1 MKTMTYWNQPYT
13 MAVVGI
19 ELEFAFSSSACQ
31 SIPHARQVFHDAGF
45 DWIDY
50 RRDGTYEVDI
60 ECVFPPLP
68 DCHWL
73 RQQLSAFMDI
83 AVSLGLKYKKKNGL
97 HIHLGKRR
105 LKPATNIE
113 LYIQHACDMARN
125 GFQMPNE
132 DCFGDE
138 MQIELIKDIVR
149 RYAYNQETINRFMPL
164 SRQSENSTMYKTIG
178 WLSRPDPSAQLD
190 AITSIEGLTSLIGR
204 NRDAKYNAVNTKPR
218 ATIEFRQHPTTTSSK
233 KVMNWISLIIQLAE
247 YSDAH
252 RIRYGHAYASAT
264 QVLDTPECPYRH
276 SSNIGQLYTSAR
288 REGGATVRDM
298 VQLTG
303 MSAQNIRARFSEI
316 RNLIGQDAVLTYTQ
330 QHYNHRYGS
339 SNGNYDLG
347 GYEILTSFNRTE
359 AIASQT
365 GLLPD
370 DQIGDLSI
378 WAGMPYDVVQY
389 FQSGRVTAT
398 RI

>member
-1 MKTMTYWNQPYT
+1 MNWNQPYT
-13 MAVVGI
+13 LAVVGI

-31 SIPHARQVFHDAGF
+31 SIPHARQVFHAAGF

-50 RRDGTYEVDI
+50 RRDGTIQVDI

-68 DCHWL
+68 DCQWL
-73 RQQLSAFMDI
+73 RQQLSAFMDV

-97 HIHLGKRR
+97 HVHLGKRR

-132 DCFGDE
+132 DCFGEE

-204 NRDAKYNAVNTKPR
+204 GRDAKYNAVNTKPR
-218 ATIEFRQHPTTTSSK
+218 ATIEFRQHPSTTSSK
-233 KVMNWISLIIQLAE
+233 KVMNWVSLIIQLAE
-247 YSDAH
+247 YSDAN
-252 RIRYGHAYASAT
+252 RIRYGQNQVAST
-264 QVLDTPECPYRH
+264 QVINTPDCPFREG
-276 SSNIGQLYTSAR
+276 SNIGQLYTMAR
-288 REGGATVRDM
+288 QDGGATVREM
-298 VQLTG
+298 MHQTG
-303 MSAQNIRARFSEI
+303 MGRNNIVARFTDI
-316 RNLIGQDAVLTYTQ
+316 RNRIGQDAVLTYTQ

-339 SNGNYDLG
+339 SGGMHDLG
-347 GYEILTSFNRTE
+347 GYEILTSYNRIETVASE
-359 AIASQT
+359 A

-389 FQSGRVTAT
+389 FQSGRVTTT

>member
-1 MKTMTYWNQPYT
+1 MTCKWNQPYT
-13 MAVVGI
+13 LAVVGI

-31 SIPHARQVFHDAGF
+31 SIAHAKQVFHNAGF

-68 DCHWL
+68 DCQWL
-73 RQQLSAFMDI
+73 RQQLSAFMDV

-132 DCFGDE
+132 DCFGDD

-190 AITSIEGLTSLIGR
+190 AVTSIEELTSLIGR

-218 ATIEFRQHPTTTSSK
+218 ATIEFRQHPSTTSSK

-252 RIRYGHAYASAT
+252 RIRYGQSQAAST
-264 QVLDTPECPYRH
+264 QVIDTPECPYRR
-276 SSNIGQLYTSAR
+276 SSNIGQLYTMAR
-288 REGGATVRDM
+288 QEGGATVRDIM
-298 VQLTG
+298 HLTG

-347 GYEILTSFNRTE
+347 GYEILTSYNRTE
-359 AIASQT
+359 TVASEA

-378 WAGMPYDVVQY
+378 WAGMQYDVVQY

>member
-1 MKTMTYWNQPYT
+1 MTYWNQPYT

-19 ELEFAFSSSACQ
+19 ELEFAFSTSACQ
-31 SIPHARQVFHDAGF
+31 SIAHARQVFHNSGF

-50 RRDGTYEVDI
+50 RRDGTIEVDI

-68 DCHWL
+68 DCQWL
-73 RQQLSAFMDI
+73 RQQLSAFMDV

-97 HIHLGKRR
+97 HVHLGKRR

-132 DCFGDE
+132 DCFGEE

-204 NRDAKYNAVNTKPR
+204 GRDAKYNAVNTKPR
-218 ATIEFRQHPTTTSSK
+218 VTIEFRQHPSTTSSK

-247 YSDAH
+247 YSDAN
-252 RIRYGHAYASAT
+252 RIRYGQSQVAST
-264 QVLDTPECPYRH
+264 QVINTPDCPFREGT
-276 SSNIGQLYTSAR
+276 NIGQLYTMAR
-288 REGGATVRDM
+288 QEGGATVRDM
-298 VQLTG
+298 MHQTG
-303 MSAQNIRARFSEI
+303 MRRNNIIARFTDI
-316 RNLIGQDAVLTYTQ
+316 RNRIGQDAVLTYTQ

-339 SNGNYDLG
+339 SGGAHDLG
-347 GYEILTSFNRTE
+347 GYEILTSYNRIETVASE
-359 AIASQT
+359 A

-389 FQSGRVTAT
+389 FQSGRVTTT

>member
-1 MKTMTYWNQPYT
+1 MTYWNQPYT

>member
-1 MKTMTYWNQPYT
+1 

-19 ELEFAFSSSACQ
+19 ELEFAFSTSACQ
-31 SIPHARQVFHDAGF
+31 SIPHARQVFHNAGF

-50 RRDGTYEVDI
+50 RRDGTIEVDI

-68 DCHWL
+68 DCQWL
-73 RQQLSAFMDI
+73 RQQLSAFMDV

-105 LKPATNIE
+105 LKPATNID

-190 AITSIEGLTSLIGR
+190 AVTSIEELTSLIGR

-218 ATIEFRQHPTTTSSK
+218 ATIEFRQHPSTTSSK
-233 KVMNWISLIIQLAE
+233 KVMNWVSLIIQLAE
-247 YSDAH
+247 YSDAN
-252 RIRYGHAYASAT
+252 RIRYGQSQVAST
-264 QVLDTPECPYRH
+264 QLIDTPECPYRR
-276 SSNIGQLYTSAR
+276 SSNIGQLYTMAR
-288 REGGATVRDM
+288 QQGGATVRDM
-298 VQLTG
+298 MHQTG
-303 MSAQNIRARFSEI
+303 MEAQNIRSRFSEI
-316 RNLIGQDAVLTYTQ
+316 RNLVGQDAVLTHAQ

-347 GYEILTSFNRTE
+347 GYEILTSYNRIETVASE
-359 AIASQT
+359 A

>member
-1 MKTMTYWNQPYT
+1 MNWNQPYT
-13 MAVVGI
+13 LAVVGI

-31 SIPHARQVFHDAGF
+31 SIPHARQVFHAAGF

-50 RRDGTYEVDI
+50 RRDGTIQVDI

-68 DCHWL
+68 DCQWL
-73 RQQLSAFMDI
+73 RQQLSAFMDV

-97 HIHLGKRR
+97 HVHLGKRR
-105 LKPATNIE
+105 LKTATNID

-132 DCFGDE
+132 DCFGEE

-204 NRDAKYNAVNTKPR
+204 GRDAKYNAVNTKPR
-218 ATIEFRQHPTTTSSK
+218 ATIEFRQHPSTTSSK
-233 KVMNWISLIIQLAE
+233 KVMNWVSLIIQLAE
-247 YSDAH
+247 YSDAN
-252 RIRYGHAYASAT
+252 RIRYGQNQVAST
-264 QVLDTPECPYRH
+264 QVINTPDCPFREG
-276 SSNIGQLYTSAR
+276 SNIGQLYIMAR
-288 REGGATVRDM
+288 QEGGSTVRDM
-298 VQLTG
+298 MHQTDMG
-303 MSAQNIRARFSEI
+303 RDNIVARFSDI
-316 RNLIGQDAVLTYTQ
+316 RNRIGQDAVLTYTQ

-339 SNGNYDLG
+339 SGGMHDLG
-347 GYEILTSFNRTE
+347 GYEILTSYNRIETVASE
-359 AIASQT
+359 A

-389 FQSGRVTAT
+389 FQSGRVTTT

>member
-1 MKTMTYWNQPYT
+1 MTYWNQPYT

-19 ELEFAFSSSACQ
+19 ELEFAFSTSACQ
-31 SIPHARQVFHDAGF
+31 SIPHARQVFHNAGF

-50 RRDGTYEVDI
+50 RRDGTIEVDI

-68 DCHWL
+68 DCQWL
-73 RQQLSAFMDI
+73 RQQLSAFMDV

-105 LKPATNIE
+105 LKPATNID

-190 AITSIEGLTSLIGR
+190 AVTSIEELTSLIGR

-218 ATIEFRQHPTTTSSK
+218 ATIEFRQHPSTTSSK
-233 KVMNWISLIIQLAE
+233 KVMNWVSLIIQLAE
-247 YSDAH
+247 YSDAN
-252 RIRYGHAYASAT
+252 RIRYGQSQVAST
-264 QVLDTPECPYRH
+264 QLIDTPECPYRR
-276 SSNIGQLYTSAR
+276 SSNIGQLYTMAR
-288 REGGATVRDM
+288 QQGGATVRDM
-298 VQLTG
+298 MHQTG
-303 MSAQNIRARFSEI
+303 MEAQNIRSRFSEI
-316 RNLIGQDAVLTYTQ
+316 RNLVGQDAVLTHAQ

-347 GYEILTSFNRTE
+347 GYEILTSYNRIETVASE
-359 AIASQT
+359 A

>member
-1 MKTMTYWNQPYT
+1 MTYWNQPYT

-68 DCHWL
+68 DCQWL
-73 RQQLSAFMDI
+73 RQQLSAFMDV

-105 LKPATNIE
+105 LKPATNID

-190 AITSIEGLTSLIGR
+190 AVTSIEELTSLIGR

-218 ATIEFRQHPTTTSSK
+218 ATIEFRQHPSTTSSK

-252 RIRYGHAYASAT
+252 RIRYVQSQAAST
-264 QVLDTPECPYRH
+264 QVIDTPECPYRRL
-276 SSNIGQLYTSAR
+276 SNIGQLYNSAR
-288 REGGATVRDM
+288 QEGGATVRDM
-298 VQLTG
+298 MQLTG

-316 RNLIGQDAVLTYTQ
+316 RNLIGQDAVLTHAQ

-339 SNGNYDLG
+339 SNGSYDLG
-347 GYEILTSFNRTE
+347 GYEILSSFNRTE
-359 AIASQT
+359 TVTSEA

>member
-1 MKTMTYWNQPYT
+1 MTYWNQPYT

-19 ELEFAFSSSACQ
+19 ELEFAFSTSACQ
-31 SIPHARQVFHDAGF
+31 SIAHARQVFHNSGF

-50 RRDGTYEVDI
+50 RRDGTIEVDI

-68 DCHWL
+68 DCQWL
-73 RQQLSAFMDI
+73 RQQLSAFMDV

-97 HIHLGKRR
+97 HVHLGKRR

-132 DCFGDE
+132 DCFGEE

-204 NRDAKYNAVNTKPR
+204 GRDAKYNAVNTKPR
-218 ATIEFRQHPTTTSSK
+218 VTIEFRQPPSTTSSK

-247 YSDAH
+247 YSDAN
-252 RIRYGHAYASAT
+252 RIRYGQSQVAST
-264 QVLDTPECPYRH
+264 QVINTPDCPFREGT
-276 SSNIGQLYTSAR
+276 NIGQLYTMAR
-288 REGGATVRDM
+288 QEGGATVRDM
-298 VQLTG
+298 MHQTG
-303 MSAQNIRARFSEI
+303 MRRNNIIARFTDI
-316 RNLIGQDAVLTYTQ
+316 RNRIGQDAVLTYTQ
-330 QHYNHRYGS
+330 QPYNHRYGS
-339 SNGNYDLG
+339 SGGAHDLG
-347 GYEILTSFNRTE
+347 GYEILTSYNRIETVASE
-359 AIASQT
+359 A

-389 FQSGRVTAT
+389 FQSGRVTTT

>member
-1 MKTMTYWNQPYT
+1 MTYWNQPYT

-190 AITSIEGLTSLIGR
+190 AVTSIEGLTSLIGR

>member
-1 MKTMTYWNQPYT
+1 MTYWNQPYT

-31 SIPHARQVFHDAGF
+31 SISHARQVFHDAGF

-50 RRDGTYEVDI
+50 RTDGTYEVDI

-68 DCHWL
+68 DCQWL
-73 RQQLSAFMDI
+73 RQQLSGFMDI
-83 AVSLGLKYKKKNGL
+83 AVSLGMKYKKKNGL

-105 LKPATNIE
+105 LKPATNIDI
-113 LYIQHACDMARN
+113 YIQHACDMARN
-125 GFQMPNE
+125 GFRMPHE

-164 SRQSENSTMYKTIG
+164 SRQSENRTMYKTIG
-178 WLSRPDPSAQLD
+178 WLSRPDHAQRLD
-190 AITSIEGLTSLIGR
+190 AVTSIDELTRLIGG
-204 NRDAKYNAVNTKPR
+204 KYNAVNTQPSP
-218 ATIEFRQHPTTTSSK
+218 TIEFRQHPSTTSSK
-233 KVMNWISLIIQLAE
+233 KVMNWVSLIIQLAE
-247 YSDAH
+247 YSDAN
-252 RIRYGHAYASAT
+252 RIRYGQNYATST
-264 QVLDTPECPYRH
+264 QSIDTPECPYRR

-288 REGGATVRDM
+288 QEGGATVRDM
-298 VQLTG
+298 MNLTG

-316 RNLIGQDAVLTYTQ
+316 RNLIGQDAVLTHAQ

-347 GYEILTSFNRTE
+347 GYEILSSFNRTE
-359 AIASQT
+359 TVTSDA

-370 DQIGDLSI
+370 DQIGELSI

-389 FQSGRVTAT
+389 FQSGRVTTT

>member
-1 MKTMTYWNQPYT
+1 MNWNQPYT
-13 MAVVGI
+13 LAVVGI

-31 SIPHARQVFHDAGF
+31 SIPHARQVFHAAGF

-50 RRDGTYEVDI
+50 RRDGTIQVDI

-68 DCHWL
+68 DCQWL
-73 RQQLSAFMDI
+73 RQQLSAFMDV

-97 HIHLGKRR
+97 HVHLGKRR
-105 LKPATNIE
+105 LKTATNID

-132 DCFGDE
+132 DCFGEE

-204 NRDAKYNAVNTKPR
+204 GRDAKYNAVNTKPR
-218 ATIEFRQHPTTTSSK
+218 ATIEFRQHPSTTSSK
-233 KVMNWISLIIQLAE
+233 KVMNWVSLIIQLAE
-247 YSDAH
+247 YSDAN
-252 RIRYGHAYASAT
+252 RIRYGQNQVAST
-264 QVLDTPECPYRH
+264 QVINTPDCPFREG
-276 SSNIGQLYTSAR
+276 SNIGQLYIMAR
-288 REGGATVRDM
+288 QEGGSTVRDM
-298 VQLTG
+298 MHQTG
-303 MSAQNIRARFSEI
+303 MGRDNIVARFSDI
-316 RNLIGQDAVLTYTQ
+316 RNRIGQDAVLTYTQ

-339 SNGNYDLG
+339 SGGMHDLG
-347 GYEILTSFNRTE
+347 GYEILTSYNRIETVASE
-359 AIASQT
+359 A

-389 FQSGRVTAT
+389 FQSGRVTTT

>member
-1 MKTMTYWNQPYT
+1 MNWNQPYT
-13 MAVVGI
+13 LAVVGI

-31 SIPHARQVFHDAGF
+31 SIPHARQVFHAAGF

-50 RRDGTYEVDI
+50 RRDGTIQVDI

-68 DCHWL
+68 DCQWL
-73 RQQLSAFMDI
+73 RQQLSAFMDV

-97 HIHLGKRR
+97 HVHLGKRR

-132 DCFGDE
+132 DCFGEE

-204 NRDAKYNAVNTKPR
+204 GRDAKYNAVNTKPR
-218 ATIEFRQHPTTTSSK
+218 ATIEFRQHPSTTSSK
-233 KVMNWISLIIQLAE
+233 KVMNWVSLIIQLAE
-247 YSDAH
+247 YSDAN
-252 RIRYGHAYASAT
+252 RIRYGQNQVAST
-264 QVLDTPECPYRH
+264 QVINTPDCPFREG
-276 SSNIGQLYTSAR
+276 SNIGQLYTMAR
-288 REGGATVRDM
+288 QDGGATVREM
-298 VQLTG
+298 MHQTG
-303 MSAQNIRARFSEI
+303 MGRNNIVARFTDI
-316 RNLIGQDAVLTYTQ
+316 RNRIGQDAVLTYTQ

-339 SNGNYDLG
+339 SGGMHDLG
-347 GYEILTSFNRTE
+347 GYEILTSYNRIETVASE
-359 AIASQT
+359 A

-378 WAGMPYDVVQY
+378 WSGMPYDVVQY
-389 FQSGRVTAT
+389 FQSGRVTTT

>member
-1 MKTMTYWNQPYT
+1 MTYWNQPYT

-389 FQSGRVTAT
+389 FQSGRVTTT

>member
-1 MKTMTYWNQPYT
+1 MTCKWNQPYT
-13 MAVVGI
+13 LAVVGI

-31 SIPHARQVFHDAGF
+31 SIPHARQVFHAAGF

-68 DCHWL
+68 DCQWL
-73 RQQLSAFMDI
+73 RQQLSAFMDV

-132 DCFGDE
+132 DCFGEE

-178 WLSRPDPSAQLD
+178 WLSRPDPSAQLN
-190 AITSIEGLTSLIGR
+190 AVTSIEELTSLIGR

-218 ATIEFRQHPTTTSSK
+218 ATIEFRQHPSTTSSK

-247 YSDAH
+247 YSDAN
-252 RIRYGHAYASAT
+252 RIRYGQSQVAST
-264 QVLDTPECPYRH
+264 QVINTPDCPFREG
-276 SSNIGQLYTSAR
+276 SNIGQLYAMAR
-288 REGGATVRDM
+288 QEGGATVRDM
-298 VQLTG
+298 MHQTG
-303 MSAQNIRARFSEI
+303 MGRNNIVARFTDI
-316 RNLIGQDAVLTYTQ
+316 RNRIGQDAVLTYTQ

-339 SNGNYDLG
+339 SGGMHDLG
-347 GYEILTSFNRTE
+347 GYEILTSYNRTE
-359 AIASQT
+359 TVASEA

-389 FQSGRVTAT
+389 FQSGRVTTT

>member
-1 MKTMTYWNQPYT
+1 MTYWNQPYT

-31 SIPHARQVFHDAGF
+31 SISHARQVFHDAGF

-50 RRDGTYEVDI
+50 RTDGTYEVDI

-68 DCHWL
+68 DCQWL
-73 RQQLSAFMDI
+73 RQQLSGFMDI

-105 LKPATNIE
+105 LKPATNID

-125 GFQMPNE
+125 GFQMPNQ
-132 DCFGDE
+132 DCFGDD

-164 SRQSENSTMYKTIG
+164 SRQSENRTMYKTIG
-178 WLSRPDPSAQLD
+178 WLSRPEHARRLD
-190 AITSIEGLTSLIGR
+190 AVTSIDELTSLIGG
-204 NRDAKYNAVNTKPR
+204 KYNAVNTQP
-218 ATIEFRQHPTTTSSK
+218 APTIEFRQHPSTTSSK
-233 KVMNWISLIIQLAE
+233 KVMNWVSLIIQLAE

-252 RIRYGHAYASAT
+252 RIRYGQNYATST
-264 QVLDTPECPYRH
+264 QSIDTPECPYRR

-288 REGGATVRDM
+288 QDGGATVRDM
-298 VQLTG
+298 MHLTG

-316 RNLIGQDAVLTYTQ
+316 RNLIGQDAVLTHAQ
-330 QHYNHRYGS
+330 QHYNHRYGA

-359 AIASQT
+359 TVTSDV